1 MSVGSGKAGFAGQ
14 GYRDCSPD
22 ESLIRLRS
30 AGMAI
35 LLQNARI
42 NI

>member
-1 MSVGSGKAGFAGQ
+1 MAGTSGKAGFVEQ
-14 GYRDCSPD
+14 SQPVLTPD
-22 ESLIRLRS
+22 ESLIWRRS